1 MITLCKKWP
10 SWKRLQGLWLISSL
24 LEQEIQVKP
33 IWSWKKRRDIW
44 IWTLF
49 TFCLIV
55 SWVFIIET
63 ITGPQIKAF
72 LSGVWNLVSDLRK
85 TYPADCQI
93 MVSSTFPSH
102 FCQFGVVKGA
112 ADLGGWVRRFW
123 FFFCQNRLIQVSKS
137 RLKHRTYLPHPK
149 SSHLKVDFCIQLL
162 VKFQILIHFL

>member
-1 MITLCKKWP
+1 MIKLCKKWP

-44 IWTLF
+44 ILTLF

-63 ITGPQIKAF
+63 ITGSQIKAF

-102 FCQFGVVKGA
+102 FCQFGVIKGA
-112 ADLGGWVRRFW
+112 AVLGGREWSW
-123 FFFCQNRLIQVSKS
+123 WGFFAKIG
-137 RLKHRTYLPHPK
+137 
-149 SSHLKVDFCIQLL
+149 
-162 VKFQILIHFL
+162 